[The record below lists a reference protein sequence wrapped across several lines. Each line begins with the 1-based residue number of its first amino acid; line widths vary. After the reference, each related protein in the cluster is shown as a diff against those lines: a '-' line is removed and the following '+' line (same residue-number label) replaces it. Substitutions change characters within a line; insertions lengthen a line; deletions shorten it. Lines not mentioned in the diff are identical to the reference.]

1 MVLKGHTKI
10 ELTDVNTGQTEVR
23 EDDNMVTNA
32 LSFIA
37 NYVGGMF
44 CNNPLYSMVVENS
57 EESTIKNFTGGI
69 MLFDDAIEENP
80 NTIYTPAGVHVVG
93 CGSGA
98 EYSGS
103 NVMAG
108 SYNKVESGYLT
119 DGDVKGYKH
128 VWDFNTAQANGTI
141 SCACLTTQAGGKF
154 TSGTYPYDSGYALSN
169 EPTFLYQNK
178 KIFLPDLDGAASGS
192 MESIFSILFI
202 DVEKNRILRAHSA
215 DEFKVSHMN
224 NGDDFEK
231 FKKSMFYKRAIDID
245 VCSFY
250 IDRVGIFDQVDYL
263 ETVTVSMPS
272 QLAALIKN
280 GTLDAVNR
288 PFGVDVFRDDIY
300 IYVMF
305 RIPPDN
311 GTVNTYLI
319 PEDSAYVWRI
329 SASDFTSTYFTVTNK
344 TGENIFFNMQNNA
357 VVGTSDAKR
366 ALFASAAGYV
376 FLIGQSYTL
385 YRINMENSEDF
396 TEVTVKNASGD
407 AGIVHISNHMDDA
420 YYENG
425 NLCFDSSPVKTVDVN
440 EGTMRF
446 KNGKLPGRTYRYTS
460 NVFFTGGYLIT
471 FNQNSNYGL
480 ALMCDPALLVTIN
493 NLDSPVTKTANQ
505 SMKVTYTLTVVENGE
520 ETEE

>member
-1 MVLKGHTKI
+1 M
-10 ELTDVNTGQTEVR
+10 
-23 EDDNMVTNA
+23 
-32 LSFIA
+32 
-37 NYVGGMF
+37 
-44 CNNPLYSMVVENS
+44 
-57 EESTIKNFTGGI
+57 
-69 MLFDDAIEENP
+69 
-80 NTIYTPAGVHVVG
+80 
-93 CGSGA
+93 
-98 EYSGS
+98 
-103 NVMAG
+103 
-108 SYNKVESGYLT
+108 
-119 DGDVKGYKH
+119 
-128 VWDFNTAQANGTI
+128 
-141 SCACLTTQAGGKF
+141 
-154 TSGTYPYDSGYALSN
+154 
-169 EPTFLYQNK
+169 
-178 KIFLPDLDGAASGS
+178 
-192 MESIFSILFI
+192 
-202 DVEKNRILRAHSA
+202 
-215 DEFKVSHMN
+215 
-224 NGDDFEK
+224 
-231 FKKSMFYKRAIDID
+231 
-245 VCSFY
+245 
-250 IDRVGIFDQVDYL
+250 DYL